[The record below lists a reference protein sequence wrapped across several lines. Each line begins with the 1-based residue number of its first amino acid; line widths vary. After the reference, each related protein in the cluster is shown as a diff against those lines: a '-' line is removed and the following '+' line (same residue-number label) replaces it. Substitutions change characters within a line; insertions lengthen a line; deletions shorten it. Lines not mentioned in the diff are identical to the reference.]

1 MSPSALFP
9 WEKAKATEA
18 RTTTCCSTTKPRA
31 LPWSWIQ
38 REHAAHFTTISRRC
52 RAFHPRQSPRP
63 PARASVAAPLPRPTR
78 RAAVHARRLTRDG
91 AACVPSGMWIFTRQ
105 QARDEGLVAKTR
117 GIAVAKGLDVSVLKY
132 VNQTACV
139 NQNQNLSAA

>member
-1 MSPSALFP
+1 MQPISPLSLDAAERSTLGSLRARPHAL
-9 WEKAKATEA
+9 
-18 RTTTCCSTTKPRA
+18 
-31 LPWSWIQ
+31 
-38 REHAAHFTTISRRC
+38 
-52 RAFHPRQSPRP
+52 
-63 PARASVAAPLPRPTR
+63 VLPRPCHVPHAR
-78 RAAVHARRLTRDG
+78 HVVHARRLTRDG